1 MSTLPGPYP
10 VPKDSI
16 TPYKVTFDRLMRTL
30 SELQFQADV
39 LAENRAAGAVF
50 DGVPFL
56 LSMDSSD
63 QQLTD
68 HLGAGISTGIDAIRY
83 MQEAA
88 TQTLGWV
95 APEATPYSASPEAS
109 APAESFAQ
117 PQPGSP
123 ASTDSEAEDRSAHSG
138 AAFGL

>member
-1 MSTLPGPYP
+1 MLDPAGS
-10 VPKDSI
+10 
-16 TPYKVTFDRLMRTL
+16 
-30 SELQFQADV
+30 LQVCADFAV
-39 LAENRAAGAVF
+39 DTSAG
-50 DGVPFL
+50 L
-56 LSMDSSD
+56 SD

-123 ASTDSEAEDRSAHSG
+123 TSTDTEAEERSAHSG

>member
-1 MSTLPGPYP
+1 MLDPAGS
-10 VPKDSI
+10 
-16 TPYKVTFDRLMRTL
+16 
-30 SELQFQADV
+30 LQVCADFAV
-39 LAENRAAGAVF
+39 DTSAG
-50 DGVPFL
+50 L
-56 LSMDSSD
+56 SD

-109 APAESFAQ
+109 AYAESFAQ
-117 PQPGSP
+117 PQSGSP
-123 ASTDSEAEDRSAHSG
+123 ASTDAEAEGRSAHSG

>member
-1 MSTLPGPYP
+1 
-10 VPKDSI
+10 
-16 TPYKVTFDRLMRTL
+16 
-30 SELQFQADV
+30 
-39 LAENRAAGAVF
+39 
-50 DGVPFL
+50 
-56 LSMDSSD
+56 
-63 QQLTD
+63 
-68 HLGAGISTGIDAIRY
+68 

-109 APAESFAQ
+109 APAESFAH

-123 ASTDSEAEDRSAHSG
+123 ASTDSEAEGRSAHSG

>member
-1 MSTLPGPYP
+1 MLDPAGS
-10 VPKDSI
+10 
-16 TPYKVTFDRLMRTL
+16 
-30 SELQFQADV
+30 LQVCADFAV
-39 LAENRAAGAVF
+39 DTSAG
-50 DGVPFL
+50 L
-56 LSMDSSD
+56 SD

-109 APAESFAQ
+109 APAESFAH

>member
-1 MSTLPGPYP
+1 
-10 VPKDSI
+10 
-16 TPYKVTFDRLMRTL
+16 
-30 SELQFQADV
+30 
-39 LAENRAAGAVF
+39 
-50 DGVPFL
+50 
-56 LSMDSSD
+56 
-63 QQLTD
+63 
-68 HLGAGISTGIDAIRY
+68 

-95 APEATPYSASPEAS
+95 APETTPYSASPEAS

-123 ASTDSEAEDRSAHSG
+123 ASTDAEAEGRSAHSG